1 MEFTKSTHRID
12 LATKSMIENRTEDMP
27 YYRLCA
33 IILGILTVGLMLGV
47 GVLLVRVQKIAHRLE
62 QSEEILL
69 RGI

>member
-1 MEFTKSTHRID
+1 
-12 LATKSMIENRTEDMP
+12 MIENRTEDMP